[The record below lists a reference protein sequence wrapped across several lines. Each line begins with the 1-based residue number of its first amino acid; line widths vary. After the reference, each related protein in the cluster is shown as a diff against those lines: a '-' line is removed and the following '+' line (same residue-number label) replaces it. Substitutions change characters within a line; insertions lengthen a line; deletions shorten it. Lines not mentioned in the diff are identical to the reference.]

1 LWTDSTFKIYFG
13 KLKNLCSF
21 AATLVIF
28 VKRSLT
34 QIGPLLLLLIF
45 SIVQLLPVLHHHPEI
60 RKTSLTTVSGNTSG
74 KHTIDTPAPDCL
86 ICDFI
91 AHKQADYPSTF
102 TALTF
107 TVFAVKPI
115 TLNTDHSQQLFETA
129 VHTWTNKGPPT
140 I

>member
-1 LWTDSTFKIYFG
+1 MHKHQF
-13 KLKNLCSF
+13 
-21 AATLVIF
+21 VI

-45 SIVQLLPVLHHHPEI
+45 SVVQLLPVLHHHTETLKVAFHPAAE
-60 RKTSLTTVSGNTSG
+60 NTSS
-74 KHTIDTPAPDCL
+74 KHVIDTPAADCL

-107 TVFAVKPI
+107 TAFEVKPI
-115 TLNTDHSQQLFETA
+115 TLSTTHFQQLFETA

-140 I
+140 V